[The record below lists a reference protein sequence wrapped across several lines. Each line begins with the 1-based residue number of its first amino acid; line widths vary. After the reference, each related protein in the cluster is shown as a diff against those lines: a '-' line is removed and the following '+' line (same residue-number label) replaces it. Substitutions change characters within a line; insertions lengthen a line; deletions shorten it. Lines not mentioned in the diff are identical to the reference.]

1 MVVRTI
7 VERKPLWLCSE
18 RDCGGFYNTVQ
29 ERCACGGTLVARDD
43 LMPVTA
49 EAIGTRIRDMLFS
62 LVSDGHSREE
72 DLRGVHSHATDELR
86 RTALDHA
93 GFCWVAPGEMAPSC
107 GCSWTHDQPQ
117 GPRVRLAEDRTQ
129 DKRAAAQWERITSV
143 PCLCGAKPGE
153 PCVDVGEFSWHVMR
167 KAQYDG
173 KL

>member
-1 MVVRTI
+1 V
-7 VERKPLWLCSE
+7 
-18 RDCGGFYNTVQ
+18 
-29 ERCACGGTLVARDD
+29 CGGTLVARDD

-49 EAIGTRIRDMLFS
+49 EAVGARIRDMLFS

-117 GPRVRLAEDRTQ
+117 GPRVRLRRQ
-129 DKRAAAQWERITSV
+129 NPGKKSCRAVGAYHFCSV
-143 PCLCGAKPGE
+143 PLWCEA
-153 PCVDVGEFSWHVMR
+153 R
-167 KAQYDG
+167 
-173 KL
+173 